1 MSNLYSYGTSDLTL
15 TEAIEKYSEY
25 LGEAIALLY
34 SPKSSAFAK
43 LAQGK
48 SLTDAQGNI
57 INLDYQEHYIFEARI
72 FNECHELRWLNE
84 SRGKGYAV
92 LISELPY
99 NFETKEEKAFLEKIP
114 QQYLLWGER
123 AKHHNSNGWLQ
134 LSTARIGSLN
144 VPLPD
149 DFRQGQRV
157 YLKTVEYLAE
167 VDDFGNVSVIDERLV
182 KLEAK

>member
-1 MSNLYSYGTSDLTL
+1 VDDEPASLLVTHLIKTVDNRHIETRAQRMSPQRCHQAARTPCNNERSLQQSWRASY
-15 TEAIEKYSEY
+15 
-25 LGEAIALLY
+25 LL
-34 SPKSSAFAK
+34 
-43 LAQGK
+43 
-48 SLTDAQGNI
+48 
-57 INLDYQEHYIFEARI
+57 
-72 FNECHELRWLNE
+72 
-84 SRGKGYAV
+84 
-92 LISELPY
+92 
-99 NFETKEEKAFLEKIP
+99 LEKIP

-149 DFRQGQRV
+149 DFSQGQRV